1 MPVRPQSRLVLQRQL
16 ADISVN
22 TMTQSL
28 ARCITVEHFQSVNKQ
43 EDADAQRGTTELSLR
58 EVVHELQGVLEGVT
72 CIALC
77 EVTVGDEDS
86 RLAVGKSE
94 SIRITC
100 KELGIACLPL
110 DEILDPN
117 FGMAC
122 CAACPNQT
130 NSEACC
136 RTFTDEELDS
146 KSMSMALVVA
156 AILKLTFCSESSK
169 KSSNVIDSLRKKNT

>member
-1 MPVRPQSRLVLQRQL
+1 
-16 ADISVN
+16 
-22 TMTQSL
+22 MTQSL
-28 ARCITVEHFQSVNKQ
+28 ARCISIEHFHSVNKQ
-43 EDADAQRGTTELSLR
+43 EEADAQRGTTELSLR

-77 EVTVGDEDS
+77 EVIVGEEVS
-86 RLAVGKSE
+86 RLAVDKSE

-100 KELGIACLPL
+100 KELGIASLLL

-117 FGMAC
+117 FGMGC
-122 CAACPNQT
+122 CAACPNQA
-130 NSEACC
+130 NPEACC

-146 KSMSMALVVA
+146 KSMSMALIVA

-169 KSSNVIDSLRKKNT
+169 KSSNAKDSLRKKIIHRFNIFRYINMF